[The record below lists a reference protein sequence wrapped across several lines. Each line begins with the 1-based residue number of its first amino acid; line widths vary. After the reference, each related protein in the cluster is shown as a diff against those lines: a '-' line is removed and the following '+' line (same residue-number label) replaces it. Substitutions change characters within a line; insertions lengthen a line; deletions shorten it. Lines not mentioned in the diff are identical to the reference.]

1 MFRLCIGCV
10 CDLFSMQKSDSLGV
24 KSFEEIMREK
34 QQKRAALVQTSSK
47 DVEKTA
53 VTKTKQMGAVAKNLK
68 DVQKTKQQYKFT
80 PIVFDLDSEK
90 TEKLNAGNVSQQTE
104 RRSLISTVN
113 AGSAAGQERKRLSV
127 SKAAH
132 NISVT
137 VTDISVEPSVPLQSD
152 LSAETAAAVTENPS
166 DTPARITPVIK
177 RQSSSSATPSDV
189 NKKRRTSVDT
199 RLHFA
204 FLLIGCFISNKC

>member
-47 DVEKTA
+47 DVE
-53 VTKTKQMGAVAKNLK
+53 NLK